1 MRSLPLLAALA
12 AALSFSTG
20 ALAQTASTPVATVE
34 SASSAVPPATD
45 VDSAAADA
53 FTVHHLPV
61 AFDGIVTRRLN
72 ATPDVFETYST
83 LARAQLTQAN
93 VSLDHD
99 QFVVVADRNPN
110 VQAAFVFV
118 MGPGGV
124 LPVGATPVST
134 GRSGQ
139 KDHFYTPVGVFANT
153 VENPSFR
160 AQGTKNSNGFRG
172 YGRKGMRIW
181 DFGWQTADKAWGK
194 REPREI
200 RFQMHATDPDL
211 AEPKL
216 GHPASQG
223 CVRVSA
229 GFNEFVDHYGVLDAD
244 YLGAE
249 AQGQHLWVLPKERVA
264 TGLAGRYLVVVD
276 SGVTERPEW
285 DAQVR
290 K

>member
-12 AALSFSTG
+12 AALSFSAG
-20 ALAQTASTPVATVE
+20 SMAQTASAPAATVE
-34 SASSAVPPATD
+34 LASSTVSPAT
-45 VDSAAADA
+45 ATADA
-53 FTVHHLPV
+53 SLVQHLP
-61 AFDGIVTRRLN
+61 AEFDGIVTRRLD
-72 ATPDVFETYST
+72 ATPDVFETYGA
-83 LARAQLTQAN
+83 LAQEQLTQAK
-93 VSLDHD
+93 VAIDHD
-99 QFVVVADRNPN
+99 EFVVVADRNPN

-124 LPVGATPVST
+124 HPIGATPVST

-153 VENPSFR
+153 LENPSFR

-181 DFGWQTADKAWGK
+181 DFGWQTADKAWGT

-229 GFNEFVDHYGVLDAD
+229 GFNQFVDHYGVLDAD
-244 YLGAE
+244 YLEAE
-249 AQGQHLWVLPKERVA
+249 AQGQHLWVLPKDRVA

-276 SGVTERPEW
+276 SGATERPAW
-285 DAQVR
+285 NVPVR

>member
-1 MRSLPLLAALA
+1 MRSLPLLAALT
-12 AALSFSTG
+12 AALSFS
-20 ALAQTASTPVATVE
+20 AVSMAQTAATPVATLE
-34 SASSAVPPATD
+34 SVSSAVAPATEGR
-45 VDSAAADA
+45 SAAADA
-53 FTVHHLPV
+53 SLVQHLP
-61 AFDGIVTRRLN
+61 AEFDDIVTRRLN
-72 ATPDVFETYST
+72 ATPDVFEAYSA
-83 LARAQLTQAN
+83 LAKAQLTQAN
-93 VSLDHD
+93 VAIDHD

-124 LPVGATPVST
+124 HPIGATPVST

-153 VENPSFR
+153 LENPSFR

-172 YGRKGMRIW
+172 YGCKGMRIW
-181 DFGWQTADKAWGK
+181 DFGWQTADKAWGT

-229 GFNEFVDHYGVLDAD
+229 GFNQFVDHYGVLDAD
-244 YLGAE
+244 YLNAE
-249 AQGQHLWVLPKERVA
+249 AQGQQLWVLPKERA
-264 TGLAGRYLVVVD
+264 TTGLAGRYLVVVD
-276 SGVTERPEW
+276 SGATERPEW
-285 DAQVR
+285 DTQVP